1 MWLPKSV
8 FNVSRSPWLALP
20 FTVFCNAVKSAWLAL
35 PLTVFCNVV
44 KSAWLALFA
53 KSSVVAKFLP
63 FNVAVPCNVVVPV
76 AAPPAVPA
84 APTVNDVV
92 AVTFGVLTSAANTED
107 APKQNERATE
117 SAVNFVRTFA
127 VLLDAAVELRPDTP
141 LERAN
146 SDTTTNTL
154 VTLLQITL
162 YILFMEVLL
171 MVKFNQD
178 ILIYNFNG

>member
-1 MWLPKSV
+1 M
-8 FNVSRSPWLALP
+8 
-20 FTVFCNAVKSAWLAL
+20 
-35 PLTVFCNVV
+35 
-44 KSAWLALFA
+44 
-53 KSSVVAKFLP
+53 
-63 FNVAVPCNVVVPV
+63 
-76 AAPPAVPA
+76 PA

-92 AVTFGVLTSAANTED
+92 AVTFGALTSAANTED

>member
-1 MWLPKSV
+1 M
-8 FNVSRSPWLALP
+8 
-20 FTVFCNAVKSAWLAL
+20 
-35 PLTVFCNVV
+35 
-44 KSAWLALFA
+44 
-53 KSSVVAKFLP
+53 
-63 FNVAVPCNVVVPV
+63 
-76 AAPPAVPA
+76 
-84 APTVNDVV
+84 
-92 AVTFGVLTSAANTED
+92 AANTED

-178 ILIYNFNG
+178 ILVYNFNG

>member
-1 MWLPKSV
+1 M
-8 FNVSRSPWLALP
+8 
-20 FTVFCNAVKSAWLAL
+20 
-35 PLTVFCNVV
+35 
-44 KSAWLALFA
+44 
-53 KSSVVAKFLP
+53 
-63 FNVAVPCNVVVPV
+63 AVPCNVVLPV
-76 AAPPAVPA
+76 AAAPAAPA

-92 AVTFGVLTSAANTED
+92 AVTFGALTSAANTED
-107 APKQNERATE
+107 APKQNESATE

-162 YILFMEVLL
+162 YIIHGSSP
-171 MVKFNQD
+171 NS
-178 ILIYNFNG
+178 